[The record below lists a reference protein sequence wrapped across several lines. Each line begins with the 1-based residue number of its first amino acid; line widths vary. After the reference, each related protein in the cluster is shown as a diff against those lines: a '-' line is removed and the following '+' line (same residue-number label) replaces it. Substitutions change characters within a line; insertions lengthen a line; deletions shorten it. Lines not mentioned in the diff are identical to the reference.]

1 MANGTGRQTP
11 PNTAKHRQRTDE
23 VLAVPLAPLGEPP
36 LRRADGVPAGPIWSY
51 HRIASTNQYPMTMGT
66 TLSIVHHRR
75 LQVKTRFWFILAR
88 EMVEMIMSS
97 VTVPHEV
104 EVLPRGVL
112 TVGSVE
118 KWESGRE
125 HREDGLVVAPR
136 ELRPGGGAELRD
148 GARCGV
154 GNDRPQ

>member
-66 TLSIVHHRR
+66 TLSIVHHMASAG
-75 LQVKTRFWFILAR
+75 KNA
-88 EMVEMIMSS
+88 
-97 VTVPHEV
+97 
-104 EVLPRGVL
+104 VLVYF
-112 TVGSVE
+112 
-118 KWESGRE
+118 
-125 HREDGLVVAPR
+125 
-136 ELRPGGGAELRD
+136 
-148 GARCGV
+148 GARNGR
-154 GNDRPQ
+154 NDNVFRYRTP